1 MTQSCTRE
9 TDLTNLSKIG
19 LTGEKFIGKSR
30 TVHINCFSFRHSSIF
45 LTDDEKDGKTGHGDD
60 EMPELPDQIDSFQ
73 DENMEDAIS
82 SKKED
87 EEEATNAKDEL

>member
-1 MTQSCTRE
+1 MTLSCIRE

-19 LTGEKFIGKSR
+19 LTGEKLIGKFW
-30 TVHINCFSFRHSSIF
+30 TVYNDSFSFRHSSIF